1 LFAIEATERL
11 KFQTLEH
18 GLTRY
23 LNEFPIE
30 ALVEALVESWVEASV
45 ERSLC
50 QTFVK
55 ME

>member
-1 LFAIEATERL
+1 MFAIEATERL

-30 ALVEALVESWVEASV
+30 ALVEAWVEASV